1 MMRAKYK
8 CSNVDS
14 LEALFSARAEECM
27 QNIVHARACFTCI
40 FKYQKSWYCLVLKV
54 PHERHGQCCFVASS
68 AMDNDM
74 LTLPMHGNQTFPQM
88 WGSPVLLYICTWSS
102 LKAVHTDTLLL
113 PLLARALWQRT
124 NLCPFVEASFL
135 FFSCFLFLHFYSH
148 WKKVVS
154 FWLVWWVRRM
164 QVRCFDNA
172 VMVAKTCLKYT
183 FFFFYLCPTTLLEQS
198 TLLEWTKRVNCVRE
212 EEDLCHFQDVLCLAS
227 LPKSATPAGPLMCW
241 LSHGM

>member
-1 MMRAKYK
+1 MGKHRRRCHAPEWPAFWHMMRAKYK

-88 WGSPVLLYICTWSS
+88 
-102 LKAVHTDTLLL
+102 
-113 PLLARALWQRT
+113 
-124 NLCPFVEASFL
+124 
-135 FFSCFLFLHFYSH
+135 
-148 WKKVVS
+148 
-154 FWLVWWVRRM
+154 
-164 QVRCFDNA
+164 
-172 VMVAKTCLKYT
+172 
-183 FFFFYLCPTTLLEQS
+183 
-198 TLLEWTKRVNCVRE
+198 
-212 EEDLCHFQDVLCLAS
+212 
-227 LPKSATPAGPLMCW
+227 
-241 LSHGM
+241 